1 MQALPPLLSEEG
13 ALNMQTLRTE
23 EKLGT
28 DSEAQCGS
36 FSFSGGPETTGLT
49 QGSEQQPPCP
59 NSVEH
64 GPSHP
69 DPLKARL

>member
-1 MQALPPLLSEEG
+1 MIFFFLMQALSPLPSEVG

-36 FSFSGGPETTGLT
+36 FSCALLGRRP
-49 QGSEQQPPCP
+49 QG
-59 NSVEH
+59 
-64 GPSHP
+64 
-69 DPLKARL
+69 